1 MLWRTK
7 EVDSDSALGDLAG
20 VIEAVQSDLEELLI
34 ARDWHQRELEQT
46 VTKRTRKLQQAK
58 EEAEMAQLTAEQLQA
73 GAEAAREEA
82 QQANQVKSRFLSRMC
97 HEIRTPMNGIIGSLT
112 LLNPRQ
118 LAPIQRQDVERALS
132 SADHLLDV
140 INEILE
146 FSRLEAGQMTY
157 STQPFDLSSACRQ
170 VVDQLSSLA
179 RSKDLYLQL
188 QLSPDLWATREGDQ
202 QKVRQILISLIGN
215 AIKFTRRGGVTVSVT
230 ALDTERVHFE
240 VIDTGIGIA
249 EDQRERLFEAFSQ
262 VEEGTTRR
270 YGGTGLGLAIS
281 RELVTT
287 MGGQIGVESQLEVG
301 STFWFELPL
310 QPVEVELAAESLP
323 VETSAETDFSGLRV
337 LVVDDD
343 QVNRVVVTHHLERMG
358 CQIEEA
364 ANGQKAIDIFRP
376 DRYDLIL
383 MDLHM
388 PRMNGYEASRQIRL
402 AEQAVGNVARIPIV
416 ALTASESEEAKERCW
431 QVGMDGYLSKP
442 FQIDNL
448 IAEIERLRPDF
459 QPVEERQTLVDQVL
473 TTELESVSL
482 FEPDNL
488 IDIGDPDFLREMV
501 DLAIE
506 TTELRLSEL
515 RAAIEAEDWLQTGE
529 VSHQLKGALGTCG
542 AKRMSAIATKMKE
555 QAGRDRPNQVV
566 ETYRESVEIWRETQL
581 AMQDYLETLTY

>member
-82 QQANQVKSRFLSRMC
+82 QQANQVKSRFLSRMG

-132 SADHLLDV
+132 SADHLLGV
-140 INEILE
+140 INEILD

-188 QLSPDLWATREGDQ
+188 QLSPDLWTTREGDQ

-343 QVNRVVVTHHLERMG
+343 KVNRVVVTHHLEQMG

-388 PRMNGYEASRQIRL
+388 PQMDGYEASRQIRL